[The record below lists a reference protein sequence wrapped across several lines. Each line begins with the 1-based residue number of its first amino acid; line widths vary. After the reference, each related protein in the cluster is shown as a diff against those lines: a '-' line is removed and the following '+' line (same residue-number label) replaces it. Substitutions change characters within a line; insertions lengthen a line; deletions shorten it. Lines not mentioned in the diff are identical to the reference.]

1 MEKSE
6 IVKYWLHSS
15 DIDYKAMESLFDGGH
30 YVWALFLAHLVI
42 EKSLK
47 VYYTENVDMN
57 VPRIHDLLKIAQ
69 NGNLQLTEEQMD
81 FLDEVTTFNIK
92 TRYPDYKNRFYQ
104 KATREFTES
113 YIVKVKEFREWI
125 IKKIKS

>member
-6 IVKYWLHSS
+6 IIKYWLHSS

-47 VYYTENVDMN
+47 AYYTENVDMN

-92 TRYPDYKNRFYQ
+92 TRYPDYKNRF
-104 KATREFTES
+104 
-113 YIVKVKEFREWI
+113 
-125 IKKIKS
+125 